1 MITITEEILINSD
14 IQKTW
19 SFLSDLEISLNINKF
34 HQKVIIPN
42 EFSLTNNSHQFNII
56 HNFGLG
62 NINMVV
68 QITDYVPLR
77 LICLFKKNS
86 EQLHKA
92 FEHIS
97 KYELI
102 NNYGS
107 TVLKYSISGSFNF
120 KIQNLPFKPILVKVM
135 QNELI
140 NMKNMIESADKFP
153 SEVETKITAT

>member
-77 LICLFKKNS
+77 LICLFKRI
-86 EQLHKA
+86 Q
-92 FEHIS
+92 
-97 KYELI
+97 
-102 NNYGS
+102 NNYIKP
-107 TVLKYSISGSFNF
+107 LSI
-120 KIQNLPFKPILVKVM
+120 
-135 QNELI
+135 
-140 NMKNMIESADKFP
+140 
-153 SEVETKITAT
+153 